1 MRNFWLGIAFAV
13 PLAVGWATTSSPSGD
28 ASHDAICA
36 GGAEDP
42 IDVSFEIT
50 AVDRTDRGERLTVHA
65 AVHNHF
71 DVRAR
76 TVMAYELVDD
86 RGNVIVEA
94 KKSPVAAVE
103 SRDQRVE
110 VLTTPEHLEHG
121 FYELRATV
129 AGIEEK
135 TGEDSIAI
143 KSMFFEVGDSG
154 VLPIT
159 HDEFLMKSNANLAFL
174 EPGSDEEVKR

>member
-1 MRNFWLGIAFAV
+1 MRNYWLGVAFAV
-13 PLAVGWATTSSPSGD
+13 PLAVGWATAPSPSGD
-28 ASHDAICA
+28 TAHDEICA

-71 DVRAR
+71 DASAR

-86 RGNVIVEA
+86 RGNVIVDA
-94 KKSPVAAVE
+94 KKSRVASIE
-103 SRDQRVE
+103 SRGQRVE
-110 VLTTPEHLEHG
+110 VLTTPEELKAG
-121 FYELRATV
+121 FYELRATA
-129 AGIEEK
+129 AGIDEK
-135 TGEDSIAI
+135 SGEDSIAI
-143 KSMFFEVGDSG
+143 KSMFFEVGESG

-174 EPGSDEEVKR
+174 DPSSEEEVKR